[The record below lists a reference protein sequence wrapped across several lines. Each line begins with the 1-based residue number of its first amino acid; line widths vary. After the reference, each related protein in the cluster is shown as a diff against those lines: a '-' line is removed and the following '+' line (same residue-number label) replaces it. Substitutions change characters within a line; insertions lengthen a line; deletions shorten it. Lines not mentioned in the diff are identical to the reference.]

1 MTKQF
6 EKTVNRF
13 LFLVILSA
21 ALAVCGITV
30 SSAGEL
36 SGPSANQ
43 PEGAAYI
50 SIVEQLDTQEIE
62 REIYNESGE
71 KRMMDLVASIEED
84 PDSVWRIFKEVNAV
98 FMGDSRVMGFYMN
111 DLMYESH
118 IIADGG
124 ATIHDI
130 PNGYD
135 TLQMLQPG
143 LLVLAYGINDMN
155 TTDLWPDVDA
165 YIAELNETM
174 EELTQLLPDTY
185 IYVQSII
192 PTNEIGIENS
202 PKWARVPE
210 WNAAIKANCEEH
222 GWRYMDIADF
232 VYEHEDVY
240 DSDGV
245 HFQIPVYQ
253 WWGEEIL
260 KQFLLDSGWAGSDER
275 DDE

>member
-6 EKTVNRF
+6 EKPVNRF

-260 KQFLLDSGWAGSDER
+260 KQFLLDSGWAGSDE
-275 DDE
+275 

>member
-1 MTKQF
+1 MIKAAG
-6 EKTVNRF
+6 
-13 LFLVILSA
+13 LSFLVVILA
-21 ALAVCGITV
+21 AAPAVCGITV
-30 SSAGEL
+30 SSASAQVPEG
-36 SGPSANQ
+36 SANGK

-50 SIVEQLDTQEIE
+50 EIMESIDASEVEK
-62 REIYNESGE
+62 EIYNESGE

-124 ATIHDI
+124 ATIHDVRD
-130 PNGYD
+130 GYD

-143 LLVLAYGINDMN
+143 LLVLSYGINDMN
-155 TTDLWPDVDA
+155 TTDRWPDLES
-165 YIAELNETM
+165 YIDEINEIM

-192 PTNEIGIENS
+192 PTNEVGIEDS
-202 PKWARVPE
+202 PKWAQVPE

-253 WWGEEIL
+253 WWGEAIL
-260 KQFLLDSGWAGSDER
+260 TQYLLDSGWTGQDE
-275 DDE
+275 